1 MTKDVLLK
9 ISGMHEEVDSDSNEA
24 AELEVITRASYYM
37 KKTKHYIFYDEP
49 VEGSASVIKN
59 KILYQEGGAL
69 EIVKSGA
76 TNSHL
81 TFEDGKINVSDYS
94 TPYGQLVV
102 GTYTKHLVFDET
114 DDVIKIEVAYELDIN
129 GAKMAD
135 SEIYITI
142 TSVK

>member
-9 ISGMHEEVDSDSNEA
+9 ITGIHDEAGSDSSEA
-24 AELEVITRASYYM
+24 GELEVITRASYYT
-37 KKTKHYIFYDEP
+37 KKNKHYLFYDEP

-59 KILYQEGGAL
+59 KIQYEEGGKL

-81 TFEDGKINVSDYS
+81 TFEDGKLNVSDYS

-102 GTYTKHLVFDET
+102 GTHTKRLIFDVAE
-114 DDVIKIEVAYELDIN
+114 DVLKIEVAYELDIN
-129 GAKMAD
+129 GAKLAD
-135 SEIYITI
+135 SEIYMTV